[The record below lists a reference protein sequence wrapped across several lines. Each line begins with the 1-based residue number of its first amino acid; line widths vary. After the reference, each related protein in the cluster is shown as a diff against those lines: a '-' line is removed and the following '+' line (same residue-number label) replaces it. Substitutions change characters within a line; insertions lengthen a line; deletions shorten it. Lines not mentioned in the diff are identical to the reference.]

1 MKFSES
7 WLREIIDIKLNSSE
21 LSHKLTMLGHEVNS
35 VITDGSDIDGIVIA
49 EIVNYAK
56 HPNAD
61 RLSLCEINYGK
72 NNNINVICGAPN
84 VRTGLK
90 TALAKVGQ
98 ALPDG
103 TKIKKSK
110 IRGIESN
117 GMLCSAAEISLGM
130 DQDGIIELPID
141 APVGLKLNEYLN
153 LPDNIFDLDLTPNR
167 GDCFSVLG
175 VARDLAS
182 SPQSKLHTKKYK
194 KAPITSKICQ
204 TIKTPIPEIC
214 PRFASQSIKNVNNT
228 VKTPIAITEKL
239 RKSGIRSINPIV
251 DVTNYVMMV
260 TGQPLH
266 AYDQSKIKGIVQ
278 PRFAKKDERIML
290 LDEQIIKL
298 EKDTIVVSDSSGA
311 IGLAGIMG
319 GLSTAVNFGTTEVL
333 FEAAYWPPEFMAGK
347 ARKYHMHTDASLRFE
362 RGVDPNIQSIA
373 VNMAT
378 NLLLSICNGDAG
390 PLMDIKNKKFLP
402 KEITIKLNE
411 IRVNKILGHIIPK
424 NKITKILKSLNFE
437 VTEAKTSWNV
447 TVPTYRFD
455 VKIEDDLIEEIA
467 RVYGFGNIPG
477 ATEESNNPLNKS
489 IDDRLEINN
498 ISNHLCSRDYQ
509 EIISYSFVE
518 EQIDNFISGKNSSLK
533 LKNPISSEM
542 SVMRSS
548 LLSGLLNS
556 LKRNISRQNSRVRL
570 FEVGKVFNGELN
582 NHDEREKI
590 AAISLGTIDE
600 ENWRANNDCIDFYN
614 VKGDLESI
622 IGSSHE
628 NHLYSFKKS
637 DNHIF
642 QPGQAAEVFKEGNS
656 IGCLG
661 KLHPNLL
668 KLFNIKQDVFYFE
681 IDYELCFTPFIVNA
695 HTISKYPQI
704 RRDISIT
711 IDKSVAVSEII
722 NSVIQINPNIIQ
734 STNVFDVY
742 EGKNIE
748 EGRKSIALGLI
759 LQDKSRT
766 LIDKDADDLVELVIK
781 SLQSE
786 YSAQLRE

>member
-7 WLREIIDIKLNSSE
+7 WLREIINIKLNSSE
-21 LSHKLTMLGHEVNS
+21 LSHKLTMLGHEVDS
-35 VITDGSDIDGIVIA
+35 VISDGSGIDGIVIA

-61 RLSLCEINYGK
+61 RLSLCEINYG
-72 NNNINVICGAPN
+72 NSNYINVICGAPN
-84 VRTGLK
+84 VKIGLK

-98 ALPDG
+98 SLPDG
-103 TKIKKSK
+103 TKIKKTK

-153 LPDNIFDLDLTPNR
+153 LPDNIIDLDLTPNR

-175 VARDLAS
+175 IARDLAS
-182 SPQSKLHTKKYK
+182 SSQTKLDIKEYK
-194 KAPITSKICQ
+194 KASITSKICQ
-204 TIKTPIPEIC
+204 AIKTPIPEIC
-214 PRFASQSIKNVNNT
+214 PRFASQSIKNVDNT
-228 VKTPIAITEKL
+228 VKTPIVITEKL

-251 DVTNYVMMV
+251 DVTNYVMME

-266 AYDQSKIKGIVQ
+266 AYDQSRIKGIIE
-278 PRFAKKDERIML
+278 PRFAKKDESIML
-290 LDEQIIKL
+290 LDENTIKL
-298 EKDTIVVSDSSGA
+298 EEDTIVVSDASGA

-319 GLSTAVNFGTTEVL
+319 GLSTAVNFDTTEVL
-333 FEAAYWPPEFMAGK
+333 FEAAYWPPKFMTGK

-362 RGVDPNIQSIA
+362 RGVDPNIQATA

-378 NLLLSICNGDAG
+378 HLLLSICNGDAG
-390 PLMDIKNKKFLP
+390 PLKDIKNKKFLP

-411 IRVNKILGHIIPK
+411 IRVNKILGHIISK
-424 NKITKILKSLNFE
+424 NKITKILKSLNFK
-437 VTEAKTSWNV
+437 VTEAKTCWKV
-447 TVPTYRFD
+447 TIPSYRFD

-467 RVYGFGNIPG
+467 RVYGFDNILG
-477 ATEESNNPLNKS
+477 ATEYSNNPLSKP
-489 IDDRLEINN
+489 IDDRIDINN
-498 ISNHLCSRDYQ
+498 ISNLLCSRDYQ
-509 EIISYSFVE
+509 EIISYSFIDE
-518 EQIDNFISGKNSSLK
+518 KIDNFISGKDSSLK
-533 LKNPISSEM
+533 LKNPISNEM

-548 LLSGLLNS
+548 LLSGLLGS

-570 FEVGKVFNGELN
+570 FEVGKVFNGKLN
-582 NHDEREKI
+582 GHDEREKF
-590 AAISLGTIDE
+590 AVISAGTIDE
-600 ENWRANNDCIDFYN
+600 ENWRANNDSIDFYN
-614 VKGDLESI
+614 IKGDLESI
-622 IGSSHE
+622 IDSNYE
-628 NHLYSFKKS
+628 NHLFSFNKS

-642 QPGQAAEVFKEGNS
+642 HPGQAAEVFKEGDS
-656 IGCLG
+656 IGHLG
-661 KLHPNLL
+661 KLHPNLT
-668 KLFNIKQDVFYFE
+668 KLFNIKRDVFYFE

-711 IDKSVAVSEII
+711 IDKSIAASEII
-722 NSVIQINPNIIQ
+722 NTVIQINPNIIQ
-734 STNVFDVY
+734 STNIFDVY

-766 LIDKDADDLVELVIK
+766 LIDKDADELVELVIK
-781 SLQSE
+781 SLQNE

>member
-1 MKFSES
+1 M
-7 WLREIIDIKLNSSE
+7 
-21 LSHKLTMLGHEVNS
+21 
-35 VITDGSDIDGIVIA
+35 
-49 EIVNYAK
+49 
-56 HPNAD
+56 
-61 RLSLCEINYGK
+61 
-72 NNNINVICGAPN
+72 GAPN
-84 VRTGLK
+84 VKTGLK

-98 ALPDG
+98 TLPDG

-175 VARDLAS
+175 IARDLAS
-182 SPQSKLHTKKYK
+182 SPQSKLDTKEYK
-194 KAPITSKICQ
+194 KVPITSKICHE
-204 TIKTPIPEIC
+204 IKTPIPEIC
-214 PRFASQSIKNVNNT
+214 PRFASQSIKNVDNT

-251 DVTNYVMMV
+251 DVTNYVMME

-266 AYDQSKIKGIVQ
+266 AYDQSRIKGIVK
-278 PRFAKKDERIML
+278 PRFAKKDEPLTL
-290 LDEQIIKL
+290 LDENTIKL
-298 EKDTIVVSDSSGA
+298 EEDTIVVSDSSGA

-319 GLSTAVNFGTTEVL
+319 GLSTAVNFDTTEVL
-333 FEAAYWPPEFMAGK
+333 FEAAYWPPKFMAGK

-362 RGVDPNIQSIA
+362 RGVDPNIQAIA

-378 NLLLSICNGDAG
+378 HLLLSICNGDAG
-390 PLMDIKNKKFLP
+390 PLKDIKNKKFLP

-411 IRVNKILGHIIPK
+411 IRVNKILGHVISK
-424 NKITKILKSLNFE
+424 NKITKILKSLNFK
-437 VTEAKTSWNV
+437 VTEAKTSWKV
-447 TVPTYRFD
+447 TIPSYRFD

-467 RVYGFGNIPG
+467 RVYGFDNIPG
-477 ATEESNNPLNKS
+477 ATEYSNNPLSKP
-489 IDDRLEINN
+489 IDDRIDINN
-498 ISNHLCSRDYQ
+498 ISNLLCSRDYQ
-509 EIISYSFVE
+509 EIISYSFVDE
-518 EQIDNFISGKNSSLK
+518 KIDNFISGKNSSLK
-533 LKNPISSEM
+533 LKNPISNEM

-548 LLSGLLNS
+548 LLSGLLS
-556 LKRNISRQNSRVRL
+556 ALKRNISRQNSRVRL
-570 FEVGKVFNGELN
+570 FEVGKVFNGKLN
-582 NHDEREKI
+582 GHDEREKF
-590 AAISLGTIDE
+590 AVISTGTIDE
-600 ENWRANNDCIDFYN
+600 ENWRANNDSIDFYN
-614 VKGDLESI
+614 IKGDLESI
-622 IGSSHE
+622 IDSNHE
-628 NHLYSFKKS
+628 NHLFSFNRS
-637 DNHIF
+637 NNHIF
-642 QPGQAAEVFKEGNS
+642 HPGQAAEVFKEGNS
-656 IGCLG
+656 IGHVG
-661 KLHPNLL
+661 KLHPNLT
-668 KLFNIKQDVFYFE
+668 KLFNIKRDVFYFE
-681 IDYELCFTPFIVNA
+681 MDYELCFTPFIVNA

-711 IDKSVAVSEII
+711 IDKSVAASEII
-722 NSVIQINPNIIQ
+722 NTVIQINPNIIQ

-781 SLQSE
+781 SLQSK

>member
-7 WLREIIDIKLNSSE
+7 WLREIVNIKLNSSE
-21 LSHKLTMLGHEVNS
+21 LSQKLTMLGHEVDS
-35 VITDGSDIDGIVIA
+35 VMTDGSDIDGIIIA
-49 EIVNYAK
+49 EIVNYVK

-61 RLSLCEINYGK
+61 RLSLCEVNYG
-72 NNNINVICGAPN
+72 NNNHINVICGAPN
-84 VRTGLK
+84 VKTGLK

-98 ALPDG
+98 TLPDG

-175 VARDLAS
+175 IARDLAS
-182 SPQSKLHTKKYK
+182 SPQSKLDTKEYK
-194 KAPITSKICQ
+194 KVPITSKICHE
-204 TIKTPIPEIC
+204 IKTPIPEIC
-214 PRFASQSIKNVNNT
+214 PRFASQSIKNVDNT

-251 DVTNYVMMV
+251 DVTNYVMME

-266 AYDQSKIKGIVQ
+266 AYDQSRIKGTIK
-278 PRFAKKDERIML
+278 PRFAIKDEPITL
-290 LDEQIIKL
+290 LDENIIKL
-298 EKDTIVVSDSSGA
+298 DEDTIVVSDSSGA

-319 GLSTAVNFGTTEVL
+319 GLSTAVNFDTTEVL

-362 RGVDPNIQSIA
+362 RGVDPNIQAIA

-378 NLLLSICNGDAG
+378 HLLLSICNGDAG
-390 PLMDIKNKKFLP
+390 PLKDIQNKKFLP
-402 KEITIKLNE
+402 KENTIQLNE
-411 IRVNKILGHIIPK
+411 IRVNKILGHIISK
-424 NKITKILKSLNFE
+424 NKITKILKSLNFK

-447 TVPTYRFD
+447 TIPSYRFD

-467 RVYGFGNIPG
+467 RVYGFDNIPG
-477 ATEESNNPLNKS
+477 ATEYSNNPLSKS
-489 IDDRLEINN
+489 NDDRLDINN
-498 ISNHLCSRDYQ
+498 ISNLLCSRDYQ
-509 EIISYSFVE
+509 EIISYSFVDE
-518 EQIDNFISGKNSSLK
+518 KIDNFISGKESSLK
-533 LKNPISSEM
+533 LKNPISNEM

-548 LLSGLLNS
+548 LLSGLLIS

-582 NHDEREKI
+582 GHDEKEKF
-590 AAISLGTIDE
+590 AAISVGTVDE
-600 ENWRANNDCIDFYN
+600 ENWRANNDNIDFYN
-614 VKGDLESI
+614 IKGDLESI
-622 IGSSHE
+622 IGSNHE
-628 NHLYSFKKS
+628 NHLYSFDKS
-637 DNHIF
+637 NKHIF
-642 QPGQAAEVFKEGNS
+642 HPGQAAEVFKEGNS
-656 IGCLG
+656 IGYLG
-661 KLHPNLL
+661 KLHPNLT

-681 IDYELCFTPFIVNA
+681 IDYELCFKSFIVNA

-722 NSVIQINPNIIQ
+722 NTVIQINPNIIQ

-781 SLQSE
+781 SLQSK